1 MRILLVTAEPP
12 CPPLNGLGKF
22 VCEFKQEAAKQMELK
37 ALSLQL
43 DPFLIPADKIPTA
56 TDEQRS
62 DYTIRIEPD
71 GYSEEPEAR
80 YLLAAHK
87 ALPAIKAILKDFKP
101 DLIYIHSLKAWIP
114 FRYEKN
120 VVMAFHGLTRDIIGN
135 EIPDAF
141 MAFQEKIEIEAA
153 QKSAAVV
160 LFSRF
165 MEHRWRA
172 AYGIPCR
179 ITRLPLGIN
188 LSVYRSA
195 KSSDSFTIAY
205 FGRLIDRHKGYSLF
219 LEATRELPLRS
230 GDGRSVQIHVYGDG
244 EALDPARYP
253 HAVFHGHQSGQALL
267 DAFAAADCIVMPS
280 LYEPFGIVGLEAMA
294 SGALLLA
301 PRGQGM
307 GEYTRPGSN
316 SLEISLS
323 AESIRRRLEDVIQS
337 PSDYS
342 LYVKNAQEDVQAW
355 SISASVA
362 SHLDFFKGLIQELAS
377 SPKIVNT
384 PSVGRVNGAALDAD
398 TPGAAPA

>member
-22 VCEFKQEAAKQMELK
+22 VWEFAREAAKQMELK

-120 VVMAFHGLTRDIIGN
+120 VV
-135 EIPDAF
+135 
-141 MAFQEKIEIEAA
+141 
-153 QKSAAVV
+153 
-160 LFSRF
+160 
-165 MEHRWRA
+165 
-172 AYGIPCR
+172 
-179 ITRLPLGIN
+179 
-188 LSVYRSA
+188 
-195 KSSDSFTIAY
+195 IAY

-307 GEYTRPGSN
+307 DEYTRPGSN
-316 SLEISLS
+316 SLEIEPS

-337 PSDYS
+337 PLDYYH
-342 LYVKNAQEDVQAW
+342 YVKNAQEDVQAW
-355 SISASVA
+355 SISASVE
-362 SHLDFFKGLIQELAS
+362 SHLDFFKGLIEELAS